1 MICPNC
7 GSNIPDGLTKC
18 PACHVD
24 LEHPAK
30 PHKAEGVWCESC
42 GSLVPDG
49 ATVCPHCGMPVGQT
63 DDADLRQS
71 AIEAGE
77 ATGDLNSD
85 RERTNV
91 MPRIESA
98 IPPEDDGDSPVAEH
112 DRMPRARVLV
122 ITMAIAVAAVCGFVL
137 LVTHPWNPQA
147 FDTRA
152 KTEANTSM
160 AGYPGRITEL
170 KGQDSSSSSDSQK
183 VTSGDDA
190 TYKKLSSAYK
200 KLVKLEA
207 KVDASEKNFDKI
219 AYSGTQT
226 ERQAGCD
233 NAQAL
238 VYEISNLIS
247 DIKQIDVT
255 SGTYTDDAN
264 NLTSLGNYMR
274 NRMDALYD
282 AWKRSAKSSDPQADQ
297 KIIAEPL
304 TDTDGSSITD
314 RYKKLFE
321 DNYKDWKPQ
330 KKSS

>member
-7 GSNIPDGLTKC
+7 GSNIPDGLAKC

-24 LEHPAK
+24 LEHPK
-30 PHKAEGVWCESC
+30 EVHKAEGVWCESC

-49 ATVCPHCGMPVGQT
+49 ATVCPHCGMPVGRQE
-63 DDADLRQS
+63 DAGIRES
-71 AIEAGE
+71 AIEAGD
-77 ATGDLNSD
+77 ATGDLSSD

-112 DRMPRARVLV
+112 DRMPRARVLL
-122 ITMAIAVAAVCGFVL
+122 ITMGIAVAAVCGFVL
-137 LVTHPWNPQA
+137 LVTHPWNPEA

-152 KTEANTSM
+152 KTDASTSM
-160 AGYPGRITEL
+160 AGFPGTITEL
-170 KGQDSSSSSDSQK
+170 KGQDSSASSDSTK

-190 TYKKLSSAYK
+190 SYKKLSSYYK

-207 KVDASEKNFDKI
+207 KVDASEKSFDKV

-226 ERQAGCD
+226 ERQSGYE
-233 NAQAL
+233 NAQSL
-238 VYEISNLIS
+238 VYEISNLID
-247 DIKQIDVT
+247 DIKQVDVT
-255 SGTYTDDAN
+255 SGTYADDRS

-282 AWKRSAKSSDPQADQ
+282 AWKRCAKSTDPQADQ
-297 KIIAEPL
+297 KIIAAPL

-321 DNYKDWKPQ
+321 ENYKDWKPQ

>member
-7 GSNIPDGLTKC
+7 GSNIPDGLAKC

-24 LEHPAK
+24 LEHPSE
-30 PHKAEGVWCESC
+30 PHEAEGVWCESC
-42 GSLVPDG
+42 GSLVPEG
-49 ATVCPHCGMPVGQT
+49 ATVCPHCGMPVGG
-63 DDADLRQS
+63 AGESDLPG
-71 AIEAGE
+71 AIE
-77 ATGDLNSD
+77 ATGDLSSD

-91 MPRIESA
+91 MARIESA

-112 DRMPRARVLV
+112 DRMPRARVLL
-122 ITMAIAVAAVCGFVL
+122 ITMGIAVAAVCGFVL
-137 LVTHPWNPQA
+137 LVTHPWNPEA

-152 KTEANTSM
+152 KTDASTSM
-160 AGYPGRITEL
+160 AGFPGTITEL
-170 KGQDSSSSSDSQK
+170 KGQDSSASSDSQK

-190 TYKKLSSAYK
+190 TYKKLVKAYK
-200 KLVKLEA
+200 KLGKLEA
-207 KVDASEKNFDKI
+207 KVDKSEKSFDDI
-219 AYSGTQT
+219 AYSGTQE

-238 VYEISNLIS
+238 LYEVSNLID
-247 DIKQIDVT
+247 DIKKIDVT
-255 SGTYTDDAN
+255 SGTYTDEAT

-297 KIIAEPL
+297 KLIAEPL
-304 TDTDGSSITD
+304 ADADGSSITD

-321 DNYKDWKPQ
+321 ENYKDWKPR